1 MWHIIERARFASPS
15 PITPN
20 NFFSNSWCHHRLFPF
35 VEDKFPQN
43 FYLDFIQ
50 IVRVDGRC
58 LQTTCCF
65 MMHPSLARS
74 NFKSCK
80 CRMIFVVF
88 TAHSVAWGFFNIQ
101 ETSNNRIELRA
112 HFSCIRSIALE
123 KLFGK
128 DWLQM
133 NVCGRIIL
141 IAYNCSSNISHL
153 FICLW
158 EIVNGLK
165 WLKEDLY

>member
-1 MWHIIERARFASPS
+1 MCTVRCHSYLITITATLHVWHIIERARFASPS

-35 VEDKFPQN
+35 VEDIFPQN

-50 IVRVDGRC
+50 IVRVDERC

-101 ETSNNRIELRA
+101 ETSNNRIELPLFLHPINSIGETFRQRLA
-112 HFSCIRSIALE
+112 SNECLRS
-123 KLFGK
+123 
-128 DWLQM
+128 
-133 NVCGRIIL
+133 
-141 IAYNCSSNISHL
+141 YHTNCL
-153 FICLW
+153 
-158 EIVNGLK
+158 
-165 WLKEDLY
+165 